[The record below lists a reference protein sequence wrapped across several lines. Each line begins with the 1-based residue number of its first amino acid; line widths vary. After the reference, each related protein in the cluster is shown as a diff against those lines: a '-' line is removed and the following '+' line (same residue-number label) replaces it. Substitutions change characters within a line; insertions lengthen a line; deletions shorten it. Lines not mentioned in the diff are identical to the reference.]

1 MDLVKIML
9 EYEDE
14 EGVTL
19 ESVWATPVEENYR
32 VENIPFYATEVAY
45 GDIVSVKEENGELL
59 FDSLIEA
66 SGHSVIQLM
75 IFDEKNV
82 DWVTQDLVNLGC
94 TWEGSHLPTYIAVDV
109 PVGVDYQ
116 PIQSYLEEKTNN
128 EILAYKEACLGF
140 L

>member
-9 EYEDE
+9 EFEDE

-19 ESVWATPVEENYR
+19 ESVWAAPIEENYR
-32 VENIPFYATEVAY
+32 IENIPFYATEVAY
-45 GDIVSVKEENGELL
+45 GDIVSVKEENGELF
-59 FDSLIEA
+59 FDSLVEA

-75 IFDEKNV
+75 IFEEKNV

-109 PVGVDYQ
+109 PMGVDYQ
-116 PIQSYLEEKTNN
+116 PIQGYLKEKVNS
-128 EILAYKEACLGF
+128 EILDYKEACLGF